1 MHYCTYK
8 NKLAGIQLE
17 FSNGALGHLNKTC
30 EARDNGIEMHR
41 IAIDWTRPIGA
52 IAVCLVLG
60 CMIKGLRLFDRE
72 DQILMEVCWV
82 EDGQEAYWKT

>member
-1 MHYCTYK
+1 
-8 NKLAGIQLE
+8 
-17 FSNGALGHLNKTC
+17 
-30 EARDNGIEMHR
+30 MHR

-72 DQILMEVCWV
+72 EQVLMEVCWV
-82 EDGQEAYWKT
+82 EDGEEAYWKT